1 MTNKGEK
8 IAFIKWQLNSTLTPT
23 STMFRMHGYRQNTKI
38 ALSTFQISGF
48 KTMIEIKKYFS
59 SLKEWIYL
67 KVWSW
72 KCLFKLNGFFFE
84 KSSLY
89 DLSFYDI
96 KKFICKICRFLP
108 FVRKKCEVEEVE
120 PLTIRQYILCN
131 TGKTFWFAL
140 YLVYL
145 SILFIIC

>member
-23 STMFRMHGYRQNTKI
+23 STMFRMHGYCQNTKI

-72 KCLFKLNGFFFE
+72 KYLF
-84 KSSLY
+84 SLT
-89 DLSFYDI
+89 LSFYDI
-96 KKFICKICRFLP
+96 EKFICKICRFLP
-108 FVRKKCEVEEVE
+108 FVRKKYEVEEVE

-131 TGKTFWFAL
+131 TGKTFWFGL